1 MRRRPAG
8 PILHTMDTI
17 GIHGF
22 LERHA
27 DRAASTA
34 WVAALAMIEAACQ
47 EARERS
53 HSRWRYYP
61 AGELRRLRRDL
72 AAALE
77 LARFAVA
84 LAEEERTL
92 TETLERDARAERD
105 QAGRQARRAQTL
117 PAELARLANAARRR
131 QTSLP
136 PPHATTE
143 SEALKP

>member
-1 MRRRPAG
+1 MRPRPTA
-8 PILHTMDTI
+8 PIPHPMATT

-84 LAEEERTL
+84 LAEEERSL
-92 TETLERDARAERD
+92 TQSHERDARAERD
-105 QAGRQARRAQTL
+105 HAGRPARRAQPL
-117 PAELARLANAARRR
+117 PAGLARPAPA
-131 QTSLP
+131 P
-136 PPHATTE
+136 PP
-143 SEALKP
+143 